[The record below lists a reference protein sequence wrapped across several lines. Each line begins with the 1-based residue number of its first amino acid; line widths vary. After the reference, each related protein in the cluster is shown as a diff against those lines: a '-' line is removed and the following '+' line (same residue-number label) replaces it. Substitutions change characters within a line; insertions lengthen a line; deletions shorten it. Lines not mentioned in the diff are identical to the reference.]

1 MPLSEI
7 RMDTRKICAINT
19 RPIAGKNLFIQSL
32 KLEIKKAHHASNSIK
47 MQAFHL

>member
-1 MPLSEI
+1 MPLSEM

-19 RPIAGKNLFIQSL
+19 RAIAGKNLFIQSL
-32 KLEIKKAHHASNSIK
+32 KLDIKKAHHASNSIK

>member
-1 MPLSEI
+1 MPLSDI

-32 KLEIKKAHHASNSIK
+32 KLDIKKAHHASNSFK
-47 MQAFHL
+47 MQVFHL

>member
-1 MPLSEI
+1 MPLSDI

-32 KLEIKKAHHASNSIK
+32 KLDIKKTYDASNSIK
-47 MQAFHL
+47 MQVFHL